1 MSVQT
6 KNFQTKNMRIGLR
19 KNDPSKQAG
28 SNHLSITLNS
38 EDWKVDNTTIR
49 ITIRD
54 AHALKN
60 FLNSNLTD

>member
-1 MSVQT
+1 MSVQV
-6 KNFQTKNMRIGLR
+6 KNFETKSIKIGLR

-28 SNHLSITLNS
+28 SNHLRITLNS
-38 EDWKVDNTTIR
+38 DDWKVDNTTIR
-49 ITIRD
+49 MTIRD